1 MRSTA
6 RIVVVFAV
14 MIAGLAV
21 LSSIAGARSRAADAR
36 DPERIAALAAMDE
49 ALARNDLPA
58 AAQAWKQA
66 RELALR
72 SRGWRAP
79 AQTADAELRLAVAT
93 DRVRESKPTVRELFL
108 IALFRARA
116 EGSVDGA
123 LHAAD
128 GFARLGDHD
137 AALLALRL
145 AEQAAARNGEG
156 ADRVRVAADRIR
168 RPAAPA
174 QTVSSGS

>member
-21 LSSIAGARSRAADAR
+21 LSSIAGARNGAADAR
-36 DPERIAALAAMDE
+36 DLQRVAALAAMDE

-58 AAQAWKQA
+58 AAQAWRQA
-66 RELALR
+66 RELAVR

-79 AQTADAELRLAVAT
+79 AQTADAELRFAMAT
-93 DRVRESKPTVRELFL
+93 DRVRESSPTARELFL

-116 EGSVDGA
+116 EGSVEGA

-128 GFARLGDHD
+128 GFARLGDRD
-137 AALLALRL
+137 AALLAVRI
-145 AEQAAARNGEG
+145 AEQTAARTGEG
-156 ADRVRVAADRIR
+156 ADRVRVAAERIR
-168 RPAAPA
+168 RPAAPDQA
-174 QTVSSGS
+174 VSSGS

>member
-6 RIVVVFAV
+6 RIVIVFAV
-14 MIAGLAV
+14 MISGLVA

-36 DPERIAALAAMDE
+36 DPQRIAALAAMDE
-49 ALARNDLPA
+49 ALGRNDLVA

-72 SRGWRAP
+72 SRGWRGP
-79 AQTADAELRLAVAT
+79 AHVADAELRLAVAT
-93 DRVRESKPTVRELFL
+93 DRIRESKPTARELFL

-123 LHAAD
+123 LYAAD
-128 GFARLGDHD
+128 GFARLGDRD
-137 AALLALRL
+137 AALLAVRI
-145 AEQAAARNGEG
+145 AEQAAVRSGEG
-156 ADRVRVAADRIR
+156 GDRVRAVADRIR
-168 RPAAPA
+168 QPGAPDHP
-174 QTVSSGS
+174 VSSRS